1 VSTARR
7 HTVRFARWL
16 ATGAALAVLFVGG
29 TNAWVH
35 GHAVGRAFASAA
47 PIEAHAVA
55 IVPGADLWK
64 RRPGG
69 TLTARLETAL
79 ALYRSGRVKAIF
91 ISGNDTALSPEVTA
105 MHGWLRDHAVPELD
119 IWSDPNGART
129 RATMIDAAASFD
141 IKDAVVCTQAPY
153 VDRAIFLAREA
164 GIDAV
169 GVGLP
174 SPVSRS
180 ARGLGIEAIKTTSAF
195 LESYLR
201 QGPTPA
207 RSAPDAKSI
216 VAAR

>member
-1 VSTARR
+1 MSTAGR

-35 GHAVGRAFASAA
+35 GHAASRAFASAA
-47 PIEAHAVA
+47 TLEAHAVA
-55 IVPGADLWK
+55 IVPGAALSK
-64 RRPGG
+64 RRPGS

-79 ALYRSGRVKAIF
+79 ALYRSGRVKTIF
-91 ISGNDTALSPEVTA
+91 ISGNDSALSPEVTA
-105 MHGWLRDHAVPELD
+105 MHGWLRDHDVPEID
-119 IWSDPNGART
+119 IWSDPNGTRT
-129 RATMIDAAASFD
+129 RATMIDAVAAFD

-153 VDRAIFLAREA
+153 VDRAIFLARHA

-174 SPVSRS
+174 SPVSHS
-180 ARGLGIEAIKTTSAF
+180 ARGLGLEAIKTTAAF

-201 QGPTPA
+201 EGPTPA
-207 RSAPDAKSI
+207 HVAPDAKSI